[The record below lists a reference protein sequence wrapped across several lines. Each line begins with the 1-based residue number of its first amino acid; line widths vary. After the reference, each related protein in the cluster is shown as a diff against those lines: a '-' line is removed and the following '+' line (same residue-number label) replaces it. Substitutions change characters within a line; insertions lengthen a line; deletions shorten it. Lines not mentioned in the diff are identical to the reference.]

1 MVSCPLVNS
10 EAQSREPRAAR
21 SYTPLMPAAR
31 LALTLDSL
39 DVGALTSAVTRE
51 ATAPTGAIAS
61 FVGLVRGENLGRPV
75 RFLEYE
81 GYEPLALRAFE
92 RIEREIHSHWTETSL
107 GLHHRLGRLDIGQ
120 ASIVIVVASPH
131 RAAGFAACRYAIERV
146 KQIVPIWK
154 HEHFEG
160 GESWIEGATADPDD
174 ETARAE
180 ALRRACA

>member
-1 MVSCPLVNS
+1 
-10 EAQSREPRAAR
+10 
-21 SYTPLMPAAR
+21 MPAAR
-31 LALTLDSL
+31 LALTVDALDL
-39 DVGALTSAVTRE
+39 GALTEAVTAD
-51 ATAPTGAIAS
+51 ATAPKGAIAS
-61 FVGLVRGENLGRPV
+61 FVGLVRGENLGRRV

-92 RIEREIHSHWTETSL
+92 RIEEEIHAHWADASL
-107 GLHHRLGRLDIGQ
+107 GLHHRLGRLDVGE
-120 ASIVIVVASPH
+120 ASIVIVIASPH

-174 ETARAE
+174 ETAREE